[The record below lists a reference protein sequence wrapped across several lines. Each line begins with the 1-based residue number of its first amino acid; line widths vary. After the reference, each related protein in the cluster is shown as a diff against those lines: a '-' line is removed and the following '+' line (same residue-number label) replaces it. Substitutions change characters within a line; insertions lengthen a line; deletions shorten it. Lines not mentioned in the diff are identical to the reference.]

1 MVSFLLVTHGEI
13 GKSLSES
20 AYQVFNKKQKKIEY
34 VSVNPS
40 DEIKEIKKIIN
51 QKIKLI
57 DKNNG
62 LIIFTDIIG
71 ATPSNILKDFS
82 NKINL
87 KIISGVNLAML
98 IKAISSKENDLN
110 KIASE
115 CQESA
120 IENIIEIDFSD

>member
-1 MVSFLLVTHGEI
+1 MVAFLLVTHGEI

-20 AYQVFNKKQKKIEY
+20 AYLVFNKKQKKIEY

-40 DEIKEIKKIIN
+40 DEIQEIKKIIN

-57 DKNNG
+57 DKKNG

-82 NKINL
+82 NTINL

-98 IKAISSKENDLN
+98 IKAISSKGNDLN

-120 IENIIEIDFSD
+120 IENIIEVDFSD

>member
-1 MVSFLLVTHGEI
+1 MVSFLLVTHGDI

-20 AYQVFNKKQKKIEY
+20 AFQVFNKKQKKIDY
-34 VSVNPS
+34 VSVNPA
-40 DEIKEIKKIIN
+40 DDIKEIKKIIN
-51 QKIKLI
+51 QQIKLI
-57 DKNNG
+57 DKKDG

-71 ATPSNILKDFS
+71 ATPSNILKDFA
-82 NKINL
+82 NKLNL

-98 IKAISSKENDLN
+98 IKAISSKENDLD

-120 IENIIEIDFSD
+120 IENIIEVIF

>member
-1 MVSFLLVTHGEI
+1 MVAFLLVTHGEI

-20 AYQVFNKKQKKIEY
+20 AYLVFNKKQKKIEY

-40 DEIKEIKKIIN
+40 DEIQEIKKIIN

-57 DKNNG
+57 DKKNG

-98 IKAISSKENDLN
+98 ITAITSKENDLN

-120 IENIIEIDFSD
+120 IENIIEVDFSD

>member
-1 MVSFLLVTHGEI
+1 MVAFLLVTHGEI
-13 GKSLSES
+13 WKSLSES

-40 DEIKEIKKIIN
+40 DEIQEIKKIIN

-57 DKNNG
+57 DKKNG

-98 IKAISSKENDLN
+98 IKAISSKGNDLN

-120 IENIIEIDFSD
+120 IENIIEVDFSD